1 LESKKS
7 IEKKITKL
15 RAKKRLGIRQKE
27 KLERLEGFLQKNL
40 VR

>member
-15 RAKKRLGIRQKE
+15 KAKKRLGIRQKE
-27 KLERLEGFLQKNL
+27 ELERLEGFLPERKK
-40 VR
+40 

>member
-27 KLERLEGFLQKNL
+27 ELERLERFLQKNAS
-40 VR
+40 

>member
-15 RAKKRLGIRQKE
+15 KSKKRLGVRQKE
-27 KLERLEGFLQKNL
+27 ELERLEGFLVDKKY
-40 VR
+40 